1 MIDGGPRAL
10 PRAPVDA
17 WLVTDERGEL
27 MPQILRLARRLDVTP
42 AVAPFARGANGLGG
56 GGLSAGAGGPAA
68 IRAESLG
75 RSLTPR

>member
-27 MPQILRLARRLDVTP
+27 MPQIRRLARRLDVTP
-42 AVAPFARGANGLGG
+42 AVSPFARRGLMVWEETGFP
-56 GGLSAGAGGPAA
+56 LEREDRPRS
-68 IRAESLG
+68 G
-75 RSLTPR
+75 RSRWGVA

>member
-27 MPQILRLARRLDVTP
+27 MPQIRRLARRLDVTP
-42 AVAPFARGANGLGG
+42 AVAPFAA
-56 GGLSAGAGGPAA
+56 AG
-68 IRAESLG
+68 
-75 RSLTPR
+75 

>member
-10 PRAPVDA
+10 PRAPGDA

-27 MPQILRLARRLDVTP
+27 MLQIRRLAP
-42 AVAPFARGANGLGG
+42 ARCDARGGAVRPRRANGLGG
-56 GGLSAGAGGPAA
+56 DGLSAGAGVPAA